1 MPDIT
6 CDVCFHHCLIKDNG
20 VGFCGARG
28 NVDGVNTCLNYGMVT
43 SLAIDP
49 IEKKPLAMFHPGSW
63 IVSIGSF
70 GCNLSCPFCQN
81 HAISMDRQG
90 KRAQYISPEQLCD
103 YVKQRTDSIG
113 IAFTYNEPL
122 ISWEYI
128 LACAKNLEG
137 SGKKIVLVSNGTCQP
152 HILEK
157 LMPYVDAMNIDLKG
171 DDAFYK
177 ELSGDAQTVRN
188 TIAYV
193 YDKCHL
199 EVTTLVIPGKNDT
212 VEFIEETSRFL
223 ASLDENIVLHLTRYF
238 PQYKYTIPPT
248 DKEHLLHLCDIARKL
263 LKHVKPGNIW

>member
-1 MPDIT
+1 MICQKCPR
-6 CDVCFHHCLIKDNG
+6 HCPSLP
-20 VGFCGARG
+20 GFCNSDSNHPEVAAVYAHTGEEPPISGAKG
-28 NVDGVNTCLNYGMVT
+28 ISNIFF
-43 SLAIDP
+43 A
-49 IEKKPLAMFHPGSW
+49 H
-63 IVSIGSF
+63 
-70 GCNLSCPFCQN
+70 CNLQCCFCQN

-212 VEFIEETSRFL
+212 VEFIEETARFL

-248 DKEHLLHLCDIARKL
+248 DKEHLLHLCDIARKH